1 MMKPEGENVTAELA
15 ASGPDEPMRP
25 ASRREVAEKKGFE
38 GVPMNKEARNSRSSP
53 IRLLL
58 IEDNEHD
65 QFAFE
70 RSLRNSE
77 TAFEISVC
85 ERAEEALEILTAS
98 RDSFDIVVVDYDLP
112 GITGMDFYRKMQ
124 HMNRLP
130 PFVMLTGAGSE
141 NLAVE
146 ALQAGFYDYI
156 IKDPGQGYLPLLPL
170 KLADVKQR
178 KSDRRA
184 RRKAQ
189 VALKKARDELEDQ
202 VAKRTAELLLT
213 VQALEREV
221 AEHQLARQQIS
232 IAYDA
237 LNSAR
242 SGIIITGADQ
252 RIRFAN
258 PACLRMF
265 NYNTASDIIGID
277 ASDLFSEGK
286 NRKFGGLKL
295 VALQS
300 IGETQEFVA
309 QHPDGTEF
317 PVEAAFSEV
326 ADSDGVVV
334 GKMASLLDI
343 TVRKKTEAALLES
356 EGRLR
361 ELSHKILDAQENE
374 RRVVSQD
381 IHDSISSSLA
391 AIKMFMEQK
400 VISMTG
406 GPSNS
411 DLTLEKIISMI
422 TDTIQETRR
431 ISAHL
436 RPSILDDLGLCATID
451 WFCREFEKHYPQIQ
465 VVRQLEIEEDDV
477 AEQSKVVVYRILQEA
492 MNNLAKHSEADR
504 VHISLAKFGNELKL
518 CVADNGCGFDFEQIV
533 SNRDPL
539 SGHGLSNM
547 RDRAEICGGKLEI
560 RSKPKAGT
568 TVELMLSC
576 DSMSRVL

>member
-1 MMKPEGENVTAELA
+1 
-15 ASGPDEPMRP
+15 
-25 ASRREVAEKKGFE
+25 
-38 GVPMNKEARNSRSSP
+38 MNDEARNPISSP
-53 IRLLL
+53 IRILL
-58 IEDNEHD
+58 IEDDEHD

-85 ERAEEALEILTAS
+85 ERAEEALKILPANK
-98 RDSFDIVVVDYDLP
+98 DSLDLVVVDYDLP

-124 HMNRLP
+124 HMNHLP

-156 IKDPGQGYLPLLPL
+156 IKDPSQGYLKLLPL
-170 KLADVKQR
+170 KLSDVKQR
-178 KSDRRA
+178 KSERRA
-184 RRKAQ
+184 RHKAQ
-189 VALKKARDELEDQ
+189 AELKKARDGLEDQ

-213 VQALEREV
+213 VQALEREA

-232 IAYDA
+232 VAYDA
-237 LNSAR
+237 MNSAT
-242 SGIIITGADQ
+242 SGIIITGADL

-258 PACLRMF
+258 PTCLQMF
-265 NYNTASDIIGID
+265 NYDSTGDIIGIN
-277 ASDLFSEGK
+277 ASGLFSEGK
-286 NRKFGGLKL
+286 SRKFAGLKL
-295 VALQS
+295 VVLQS
-300 IGETQEFVA
+300 VGKSQELIVQRA
-309 QHPDGTEF
+309 DGTTF
-317 PVEAAFSEV
+317 PVEATFSEV
-326 ADSDGVVV
+326 ADSDGAVF

-343 TVRKKTEAALLES
+343 TARKKTEAALRQS

-361 ELSHKILDAQENE
+361 DLSHKILDAQENE
-374 RRVVSQD
+374 RRLVAQD
-381 IHDSISSSLA
+381 IHDSISGSLA
-391 AIKMFMEQK
+391 AIKIFMEQK
-400 VISMTG
+400 LFSMTG
-406 GPSNS
+406 RPPDG
-411 DLTLEKIISMI
+411 DFTLEKIISMI

-436 RPSILDDLGLCATID
+436 RPAMLDDLGLFPTVD

-465 VVRQLEIEEDDV
+465 VVRRFEIEEDDV
-477 AEQSKVVVYRILQEA
+477 ADQLKVVIYRILQEA

-504 VHISLAKFGNELKL
+504 VHISLVKFGNQLKL
-518 CVADNGCGFDFEQIV
+518 CVADNGCGFDIAQIN

-560 RSKPKAGT
+560 TSKPGAGT
-568 TVELMLSC
+568 TIDLMLPC
-576 DSMSRVL
+576 DSMIRGL